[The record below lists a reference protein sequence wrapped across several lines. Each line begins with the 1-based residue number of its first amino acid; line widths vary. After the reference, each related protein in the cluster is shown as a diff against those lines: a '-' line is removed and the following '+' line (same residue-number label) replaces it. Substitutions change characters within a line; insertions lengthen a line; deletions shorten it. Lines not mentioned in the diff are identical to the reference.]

1 MRGRGKEKKKKRGRE
16 GTVDYVVYNDV
27 TIIHCAKLVHTT
39 KHVPID

>member
-1 MRGRGKEKKKKRGRE
+1 MRERGKGKRKSEGRE
-16 GTVDYVVYNDV
+16 GTVDYVVYDV